1 MARAAEGDALSTVN
15 KWPRAHDWLG
25 KCKSCACEW
34 PCRASCCQSR
44 SLPDD
49 WHEFA
54 VPRSA
59 RTVGCVSAGQ
69 ESVVSS
75 SGRSRCQPRGEHVQ
89 PHALVNPFSRV
100 EEKERRLCTSPQCA
114 CGPLCLSS
122 PHFACPDR
130 SLKAQG
136 SSPPSRVESARLPL
150 HACVARSNKPSR
162 AIQRSAPRSAPRSS
176 SFPLS
181 PEAAALHDGGTLTCF
196 FSTLSLSLPLP
207 AHPRCCDPC
216 SSARLSDQDRVA
228 AATRPPSTRPQTLP
242 PGFLPAWVTP
252 TTSSKHLS
260 IATRRPGARPPNSNA
275 AGVARAE
282 QKEEGRI

>member
-130 SLKAQG
+130 SLKAQAPPVE
-136 SSPPSRVESARLPL
+136 SSPHACPCTPALHVPTNPPGPSNAPL
-150 HACVARSNKPSR
+150 HAQAPFPCP
-162 AIQRSAPRSAPRSS
+162 QRLLLFMTVGP
-176 SFPLS
+176 
-181 PEAAALHDGGTLTCF
+181 
-196 FSTLSLSLPLP
+196 
-207 AHPRCCDPC
+207 
-216 SSARLSDQDRVA
+216 
-228 AATRPPSTRPQTLP
+228 
-242 PGFLPAWVTP
+242 
-252 TTSSKHLS
+252 
-260 IATRRPGARPPNSNA
+260 
-275 AGVARAE
+275 
-282 QKEEGRI
+282 